1 VFCPKCGFKNDD
13 GAVRCAR
20 CAGALLGAADES
32 QTTVSYPP
40 PADEGVAAEPE
51 LRAGAGAALMIRV
64 GGGLAGQVYEL
75 GEVRLTIGRHVKADV
90 FLDDVT
96 VSRHHAYVECSG
108 ERYEIVDENSLNGTY
123 VNGRRSD
130 RTVLAGGDE
139 IQIGKYKLTFLTP

>member
-1 VFCPKCGFKNDD
+1 MFCPKCGFKNDD

-20 CAGALLGAADES
+20 CAVALLAVGDES

-40 PADEGVAAEPE
+40 PFEEGVTVEPE
-51 LRAGAGAALMIRV
+51 APAGAGAALMIRV

-75 GEVRLTIGRHVKADV
+75 GEKRLTIGRHLKADV

-96 VSRHHAYVECSG
+96 VSRHHAYVERAD
-108 ERYEIVDENSLNGTY
+108 ERYEIVDESSLNGTY